1 MDFDGISRPVTQLI
15 DAGALVV
22 FVPSLL
28 LAVLLSGPFARRW
41 GTSRW
46 LTALAL
52 ASVAGIIAATLRER
66 DLLLWSEDIGAIL
79 ACVGCDRFGWLT
91 DADLWSGVTQVQVG
105 WLLNV
110 ALFVPAGILL
120 TLASGRPR
128 RVLVGLIGLSFAIEV
143 IQDLTFLGAPDPA
156 DLVANAL
163 GAVIGVSFAVFAR
176 YLSRRWSGGST
187 QTSLSRRAM
196 VMRLAVVVAVVA
208 VGWLGLQAGADVRR
222 DTLRNEIQ
230 TAFAGTA
237 ASDVDAKMASESG
250 FDELLDAITTR
261 PMYLGRVGES
271 DQFEALYTSQ
281 FFGSYRCVTIR
292 WDANGFSLSDG
303 AGDTCTVFRDRP
315 PEE

>member
-143 IQDLTFLGAPDPA
+143 IQDLTFLGHQTRPTSWPTRSVRSSAC
-156 DLVANAL
+156 
-163 GAVIGVSFAVFAR
+163 
-176 YLSRRWSGGST
+176 LSRS
-187 QTSLSRRAM
+187 SLATCRVDGPAAAPRRPC
-196 VMRLAVVVAVVA
+196 R
-208 VGWLGLQAGADVRR
+208 AG
-222 DTLRNEIQ
+222 
-230 TAFAGTA
+230 
-237 ASDVDAKMASESG
+237 
-250 FDELLDAITTR
+250 
-261 PMYLGRVGES
+261 P
-271 DQFEALYTSQ
+271 
-281 FFGSYRCVTIR
+281 
-292 WDANGFSLSDG
+292 W
-303 AGDTCTVFRDRP
+303 
-315 PEE
+315 